1 MINFSLKMV
10 CSILKNK
17 TFAVKDFEFKFK
29 KDGVFNKD
37 NDPRLKGLSATSEN
51 DITIIN
57 KGIFTSCGYN
67 DDCPPWALSAN
78 KIIHDKNKKQMIYE
92 GALLKIYNIPVF
104 YFPKFFHPDPTVK
117 RQSGLLIPGL
127 NNSNV
132 LGSSITLPYYHVIS
146 DNKDYTLRST
156 IFDSDVTMLQNEY
169 RQVNKNSSLFVD
181 FAYTDG
187 YKSSTSNKKNSRTH
201 LFANYNADLDL
212 ENFITSNLFVSIQKV
227 SNDTY
232 LKIFDGNLVKNE
244 VTPSNYD
251 ILESEAKLTLNHED
265 FNFSTGIQSFE
276 NLKLPNS
283 DRYQFILPYYN
294 FSKRVFNDFKNGFM
308 NFSSR
313 GSNELNDTN
322 NLKTKIINDFNFKSL
337 NFISDVGFDNNFSL
351 NFKNLNTIGKNDSN
365 YKSSPQIELMSIIE
379 YQSSFPLI
387 KETEKNINYLT
398 PKISLRLNPGDM
410 KNSNELDRSINTDN
424 IFDLNRLGLLDTLL
438 KKESL

>member
-1 MINFSLKMV
+1 
-10 CSILKNK
+10 
-17 TFAVKDFEFKFK
+17 
-29 KDGVFNKD
+29 
-37 NDPRLKGLSATSEN
+37 
-51 DITIIN
+51 
-57 KGIFTSCGYN
+57 
-67 DDCPPWALSAN
+67 
-78 KIIHDKNKKQMIYE
+78 
-92 GALLKIYNIPVF
+92 
-104 YFPKFFHPDPTVK
+104 
-117 RQSGLLIPGL
+117 
-127 NNSNV
+127 
-132 LGSSITLPYYHVIS
+132 
-146 DNKDYTLRST
+146 
-156 IFDSDVTMLQNEY
+156 MLQNEY

-398 PKISLRLNPGDM
+398 PKLSLRINPGDM

-424 IFDLNRLGLLDTLL
+424 IFDLNRLGLDD
-438 KKESL
+438 S

>member
-1 MINFSLKMV
+1 
-10 CSILKNK
+10 
-17 TFAVKDFEFKFK
+17 
-29 KDGVFNKD
+29 
-37 NDPRLKGLSATSEN
+37 
-51 DITIIN
+51 
-57 KGIFTSCGYN
+57 
-67 DDCPPWALSAN
+67 
-78 KIIHDKNKKQMIYE
+78 MIYE

-308 NFSSR
+308 NFLQ
-313 GSNELNDTN
+313 EEVM
-322 NLKTKIINDFNFKSL
+322 NLMILITLKQKL
-337 NFISDVGFDNNFSL
+337 
-351 NFKNLNTIGKNDSN
+351 
-365 YKSSPQIELMSIIE
+365 LMI
-379 YQSSFPLI
+379 
-387 KETEKNINYLT
+387 LT
-398 PKISLRLNPGDM
+398 
-410 KNSNELDRSINTDN
+410 
-424 IFDLNRLGLLDTLL
+424 L
-438 KKESL
+438 KA